1 MMNLATL
8 LPLLSLAASGTPV
21 TIDGLTSS
29 VPTAWKELP
38 PTQMRFK
45 QFTVPRVEPD
55 KTDAEL
61 VVFFFGPGGGGD
73 VQANLD
79 RWKGM
84 FVPPEGKTIDA
95 VSKTQTFKVSGV
107 EVTTVDVRGTY
118 KYKPAPMAPN
128 EELRPGH
135 RMIAV
140 VFASPQGPYFMRFV
154 GPEKTIDKNKKDFDK
169 FLKGFKK

>member
-1 MMNLATL
+1 MMLATV
-8 LPLLSLAASGTPV
+8 LPLLSLVAAGTPV

-29 VPTAWKELP
+29 VPASWKELP
-38 PTQMRFK
+38 ATQMRFK
-45 QFTVPRVEPD
+45 QWTIPRVEPD
-55 KTDAEL
+55 KNDAEL

-73 VQANLD
+73 VKANLD

-84 FVPPEGKTIDA
+84 FVPPEGKTLDA
-95 VSKTQTFKVSGV
+95 VTKTDTFKVSGV
-107 EVTTVDVRGTY
+107 EVTTLDVRGTY
-118 KYKPAPMAPN
+118 KYKPMPMAPQ

-135 RMIAV
+135 RMVAV

-154 GPEKTIDKNKKDFDK
+154 GPEKTVDKNKKDFDK